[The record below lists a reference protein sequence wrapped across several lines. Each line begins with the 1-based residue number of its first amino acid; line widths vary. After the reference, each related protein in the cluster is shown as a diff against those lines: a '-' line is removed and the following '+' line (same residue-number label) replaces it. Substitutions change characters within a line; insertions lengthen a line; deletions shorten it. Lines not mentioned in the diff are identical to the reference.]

1 MVKEI
6 NKKMEDKVSCADKTC
21 PFHGS
26 NSVKLR
32 GRTFEGEVVNKL
44 HGRVK
49 IEFERFLYD
58 RKYERFDKRRTR
70 LHARLPDCLKDKIQ
84 LGDWIEIKE
93 CRKLSKIINFY
104 VTRKIRS
111 KSEKIISVDE
121 GLKNKTKK
129 TKEKKQ

>member
-6 NKKMEDKVSCADKTC
+6 KTKKTESKVSCADKTC

-26 NSVKLR
+26 DAIKLR
-32 GRTFEGEVVNKL
+32 GRTFEGTVVNKL

-70 LHARLPDCLKDKIQ
+70 LHARLPDCLKEQIQ

-93 CRKLSKIINFY
+93 CRKLSKIISFY

-111 KSEKIISVDE
+111 KHEQKQGE
-121 GLKNKTKK
+121 NKK
-129 TKEKKQ
+129 